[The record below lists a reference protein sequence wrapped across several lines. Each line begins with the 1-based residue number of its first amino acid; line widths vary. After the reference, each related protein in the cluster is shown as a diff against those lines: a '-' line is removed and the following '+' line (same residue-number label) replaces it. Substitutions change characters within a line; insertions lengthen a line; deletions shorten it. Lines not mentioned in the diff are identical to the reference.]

1 MAWRIASQT
10 GDMGKTIP
18 IETNPSAPQVE
29 IDAALL
35 ADAFGMEVDAF
46 RQLMNNRKI
55 TVLCERGTGDDQG
68 LVRASFYY
76 ERVRVRLV
84 VDGAG
89 TPVTPVERS
98 SVGA

>member
-1 MAWRIASQT
+1 MAKS
-10 GDMGKTIP
+10 IP
-18 IETNPSAPQVE
+18 IQTKPVAPGIEV
-29 IDAALL
+29 DAAVL
-35 ADAFGMEVDAF
+35 ADAFEMELGAF
-46 RQLMNNRKI
+46 RQLMNDRKI
-55 TVLCERGTGDDQG
+55 TVLCERGTGEDQG

-84 VDGAG
+84 VDGSG